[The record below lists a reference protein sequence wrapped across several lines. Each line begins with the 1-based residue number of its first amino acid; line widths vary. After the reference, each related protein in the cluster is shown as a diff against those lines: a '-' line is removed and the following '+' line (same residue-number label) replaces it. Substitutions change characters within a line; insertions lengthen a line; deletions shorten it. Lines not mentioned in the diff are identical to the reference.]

1 MSSVS
6 CKLLVKDCEGDRD
19 VTNNFQLQELPTRT
33 IVPLL
38 LCTWNTNRRETMAV
52 FQTKTNFGRLTCS
65 DSALSVWPEAKELG
79 SIKDDG
85 NITVLLGFGRIGGSK
100 SWFEIGTWEN
110 SVKWDGRFS
119 IAASTA
125 ASLTS
130 AASESCSIGATLA
143 RVKLSLSIWVEWFL
157 SLMGADRET
166 SGCSFNW

>member
-19 VTNNFQLQELPTRT
+19 VTNNFQLQELPTTTKLYPYSCVREIRT
-33 IVPLL
+33 DVKP
-38 LCTWNTNRRETMAV
+38 WQYSKQNQ
-52 FQTKTNFGRLTCS
+52 FFGRLTCS

-79 SIKDDG
+79 SIKDVG

-143 RVKLSLSIWVEWFL
+143 RVKLSLSI
-157 SLMGADRET
+157 
-166 SGCSFNW
+166 